1 MFGDLLGNVQKQQAE
16 MQQKLAEITV
26 NADAGDGAIVV
37 VAGADMSIRNIK
49 IDPEK
54 VDLSDREQLED
65 LLIVA
70 VNEALEM
77 AKKTAAVETN
87 KLLEGMLPGGL
98 GGLFK

>member
-1 MFGDLLGNVQKQQAE
+1 

>member
-1 MFGDLLGNVQKQQAE
+1 

-54 VDLSDREQLED
+54 VDLTDREQLED

-70 VNEALEM
+70 VNEALEL
-77 AKKTAAVETN
+77 AKKTAALETN